1 LRAAGTFLLTSL
13 SLQKALQ
20 EKTPSFGMRL
30 PLVNTLSSRIIAL
43 LYVSEGAI
51 IGPKSPEVMTHLIEL
66 NTNTTIEELL
76 EIVGEKVP
84 SATQVNL
91 NEMCILGGVSDNS
104 VFIILV

>member
-1 LRAAGTFLLTSL
+1 
-13 SLQKALQ
+13 
-20 EKTPSFGMRL
+20 MRL

-51 IGPKSPEVMTHLIEL
+51 IGPKSPEVMTHL
-66 NTNTTIEELL
+66 NWVKHQHYDQELL

-91 NEMCILGGVSDNS
+91 NEMCILGGVNDNS
-104 VFIILV
+104 VFINTCLILSYCLGKRIH